1 MVNASLKKK
10 ADMGLIPHSIA
21 SLATFPMHRKFNMD
35 EIARNLKNGHA
46 KRITPTKVSL
56 SKFVL
61 V

>member
-21 SLATFPMHRKFNMD
+21 SLATFPMHRKLRKFNMD

-46 KRITPTKVSL
+46 KRITPTKVN
-56 SKFVL
+56 F
-61 V
+61 